1 MRRDSAAA
9 LAVLAAGAL
18 IVAPATALAASPSP
32 QPAHRSSG
40 KFVPR
45 TPTTPQH
52 TEFVVEVNKKGQVIK
67 VDSGR
72 ESHDRA
78 FNAITYGNVLQAFIR
93 RPDGTAVSGL
103 YRLTY
108 DYDPTNKLV
117 RRDVALLHAG
127 GVDSNALGAVDQE
140 IQKLAAEQ
148 MRRHLDPVATPSP
161 LPDLKAITGHRH

>member
-1 MRRDSAAA
+1 MRAAVA
-9 LAVLAAGAL
+9 AVAVAASLASLGL
-18 IVAPATALAASPSP
+18 LGASPSP
-32 QPAHRSSG
+32 KPAG
-40 KFVPR
+40 KLVPR
-45 TPTTPQH
+45 TPVTRQH

-72 ESHDRA
+72 ESHDPA

-103 YRLTY
+103 YRMTY
-108 DYDPTNKLV
+108 DYDPANKHV
-117 RRDVALLHAG
+117 RRDVALLKVG
-127 GVDSNALGAVDQE
+127 GVDPNALGAVDQE

-148 MRRHLDPVATPSP
+148 MRRHLIPVPTPSP

>member
-1 MRRDSAAA
+1 MRAAF
-9 LAVLAAGAL
+9 AVAV
-18 IVAPATALAASPSP
+18 VAVSFGGLGLLGASPSP
-32 QPAHRSSG
+32 QPAG
-40 KFVPR
+40 KLVPR

-52 TEFVVEVNKKGQVIK
+52 TEFVVEVNDKGQVIK

-72 ESHDRA
+72 ESHDPA

-103 YRLTY
+103 YRMTY
-108 DYDPTNKLV
+108 DYDPANKHV
-117 RRDVALLHAG
+117 RRNVALLKAG
-127 GVDSNALGAVDQE
+127 GVDPNALGAVDQE

-148 MRRHLDPVATPSP
+148 MRRHLTPVPTPSP